1 MSELVRPKEQ
11 KPIPKRRLG
20 RTAEYVSIMGLGG
33 EGLLRTYNA
42 GKDAVEMISTAID
55 LGINYMETARA
66 YAGSE
71 AYYGEALKHRRDKV
85 FLASKSH
92 ARDKAGALKHLEE
105 TLKNLKTE
113 YLDLWQVHD
122 VRTADDMKMIFGPGG
137 AIEAFTEAR
146 DKGLVRFIGVTA
158 HQDPLVLKA
167 CLEQFEFD
175 TALMPVNPAEP
186 NYKCFL
192 EEIVPIASVKDIG
205 LIGMKVY
212 LKGLFDAPKKLLF
225 SYALTQPIATAVI
238 GCDTVEQL
246 KENADAAMNFLPL
259 KYVETQRLTNLV
271 SPYARELM
279 PYKP

>member
-1 MSELVRPKEQ
+1 MTEPARPKEQ
-11 KPIPKRRLG
+11 KAIPKRRLG
-20 RTAEYVSIMGLGG
+20 RTAEHVSILGLGG
-33 EGLLRTYNA
+33 EGLLRTHNA
-42 GKDAVEMISTAID
+42 GKEAVELISCAID

-71 AYYGEALKHRRDKV
+71 SYYGEALKGRRDKV

-92 ARDKAGALKHLEE
+92 SRSKQGAFKHLEE

-122 VRTADDMKMIFGPGG
+122 VRDEDDVETIFGPGG

-146 DKGLVRFIGVTA
+146 DKGLVRFIGVTG
-158 HQDPLVLKA
+158 HQDPKILKT
-167 CLEQFEFD
+167 CLETFEFD
-175 TALMPVNPAEP
+175 TALIPVNPAEP

-192 EEIVPIASVKDIG
+192 EEIVPTASAKDIG
-205 LIGMKVY
+205 LVGMKVY

-225 SYALTQPIATAVI
+225 SYALTQPIATAVV
-238 GCDTVEQL
+238 GCDTIEQL

-259 KYVETQRLTNLV
+259 KYIETQRLTNLV
-271 SPYARELM
+271 STYARELM